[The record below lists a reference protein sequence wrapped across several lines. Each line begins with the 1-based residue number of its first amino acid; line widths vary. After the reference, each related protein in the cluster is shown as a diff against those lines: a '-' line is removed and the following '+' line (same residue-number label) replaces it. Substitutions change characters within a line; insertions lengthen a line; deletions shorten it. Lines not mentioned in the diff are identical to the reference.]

1 MATLYISPTGSGT
14 RDGSSLANAG
24 TISNL
29 SSFIGKAGAGGQ
41 VLLRADQGAYN
52 LSGQITIKSGGS
64 TGAPVTIR
72 GVDASGNTKLAQIN
86 GTRAVDW
93 TTGKAAGSEVFR
105 LLSGADHLKFE
116 AMAFSNIGDGAFR
129 VGADI
134 QDITLEDMQATNV
147 KRFLS
152 NTVSSGYSSASVKG
166 LTVRNVEVN
175 KYSENA
181 IKLQYNS
188 SNIVIEN
195 VIGRGDTGTPEQYV
209 FGVSLDGTAHDVLF
223 RNVTMQNNYARGPS
237 NVYWNGDGFTTEGG
251 NYNIRFENTV
261 AFGNTDAGYDLKSS
275 NTVLVNAIAIGNNRN
290 YRFWSDSIT
299 MENSQSLDPRYFGG
313 SASTDHFWL
322 GERAHGKVTAGYISD
337 QNAGLTVF
345 DLWKTGAVLEV
356 YDTRIATAGKLSGL
370 SSSSSLLLDAAS
382 SGSAVTYPSSNL
394 SAPLPAG
401 TAPGAIFGTNGSDR
415 LTGTSAAETVF
426 GYGGNDKISG
436 KGGRDILLGGAGR
449 DNFVFDTKPGGQAS
463 AATIT
468 DFRPGEDIISLDNAV
483 YSRLIGRTLTS
494 ATFVAGGKA
503 LDSDD
508 YVIYNSK
515 SGALFYDPDGSGATA
530 AVQVATLG
538 NHAQLTAADFYVI

>member
-1 MATLYISPTGSGT
+1 MAILYISPTGSGT

-29 SSFIGKAGAGGQ
+29 SSLIGKAGPGGQ
-41 VLLRADQGAYN
+41 VLLRADQGAFN
-52 LSGQITIKSGGS
+52 LSGQITIKNGS
-64 TGAPVTIR
+64 AGAPVTIR
-72 GVDASGNTKLAQIN
+72 GVDANGNTKIAQIN
-86 GTRAVDW
+86 GTRATDW
-93 TTGKAAGSEVFR
+93 TTDKAVGSEVFR

-116 AMAFSNIGDGAFR
+116 DMAFSNIGDGAFR
-129 VGADI
+129 IGADI
-134 QDITLEDMQATNV
+134 TDLTLQDMQATNV
-147 KRFLS
+147 KRFLA
-152 NTVSSGYSSASVKG
+152 NTVSSGYSSASVNG

-175 KYSENA
+175 KYSHNA

-188 SNIVIEN
+188 SNIVIAD
-195 VIGRGDTGTPEQYV
+195 VIGRGDPGTPEQYV

-223 RNVTMQNNYARGPS
+223 SNVTMQNSSARGAS

-251 NYNIRFENTV
+251 NYNIRFDNTV

-275 NTVLVNAIAIGNNRN
+275 NTVLVNAVAIGNNRN

-299 MENSQSLDPRYFGG
+299 MDSSQSLDPKYCGG

-322 GERAHGKVTAGYISD
+322 GDGAHGTMTAGYISD

-370 SSSSSLLLDAAS
+370 SSSSALLLDAAS
-382 SGSAVTYPSSNL
+382 SGSAVAYPSPN
-394 SAPLPAG
+394 AAALPAG
-401 TAPGAIFGTNGSDR
+401 NAPGAIFGTNGSEW
-415 LTGTSAAETVF
+415 LTGTSAAETMF
-426 GYGGNDKISG
+426 GHGGNDKISG

-449 DNFVFDTKPGGQAS
+449 DNFVFDTRLGGKAS

-468 DFRPGEDIISLDNAV
+468 DFRPGEDIISLDNGV
-483 YSRLIGRTLTS
+483 YGRLKDGALTS
-494 ATFVAGGKA
+494 ATFVVGAKA

-508 YVIYNSK
+508 YVIYEAR

-530 AVQVATLG
+530 AIQVATLG
-538 NHAQLTAADFYVI
+538 NRAQLTAADFYVI

>member
-1 MATLYISPTGSGT
+1 MA
-14 RDGSSLANAG
+14 
-24 TISNL
+24 
-29 SSFIGKAGAGGQ
+29 
-41 VLLRADQGAYN
+41 
-52 LSGQITIKSGGS
+52 
-64 TGAPVTIR
+64 
-72 GVDASGNTKLAQIN
+72 NTKLAQIN

-116 AMAFSNIGDGAFR
+116 GMAFSNIGDGAFR

-209 FGVSLDGTAHDVLF
+209 FGVSLNGTAHDVLF

-370 SSSSSLLLDAAS
+370 SSSSALLLDAAS
-382 SGSAVTYPSSNL
+382 SGSAVNYPSSNL

-401 TAPGAIFGTNGSDR
+401 TAPGAIFGTNGSER

-449 DNFVFDTKPGGQAS
+449 DNFVFDTRLGGQAS

-468 DFRPGEDIISLDNAV
+468 DFRPGEDIISLDNGV
-483 YSRLIGRTLTS
+483 YGRLRT
-494 ATFVAGGKA
+494 G
-503 LDSDD
+503 
-508 YVIYNSK
+508 
-515 SGALFYDPDGSGATA
+515 P
-530 AVQVATLG
+530 
-538 NHAQLTAADFYVI
+538 

>member
-1 MATLYISPTGSGT
+1 V
-14 RDGSSLANAG
+14 NAG

-29 SSFIGKAGAGGQ
+29 SSLISKAGPGGQ

-52 LSGQITIKSGGS
+52 VSGQITIKSGGA
-64 TGAPVTIR
+64 GAPVTIR
-72 GVDASGNTKLAQIN
+72 GVDANGNTKLAQIN
-86 GTRAVDW
+86 GTRAADW

-116 AMAFSNIGDGAFR
+116 DMAFSNIGDGAFR
-129 VGADI
+129 IGADI
-134 QDITLEDMQATNV
+134 TDLTLEDMQATNV
-147 KRFLS
+147 KRFLA
-152 NTVSSGYSSASVKG
+152 NTVSSGYSSASVDG
-166 LTVRNVEVN
+166 ITVRNVEVN
-175 KYSENA
+175 KYSHNA

-188 SNIVIEN
+188 SNIVIED
-195 VIGRGDTGTPEQYV
+195 VIGRGDPGTPEQYV

-223 RNVTMQNNYARGPS
+223 RNVTMQNNYARGAS

-275 NTVLVNAIAIGNNRN
+275 NTVLVDAIAIGNNRN

-299 MENSQSLDPRYFGG
+299 MESSQSLDPKHFGG

-345 DLWKTGAVLEV
+345 DLWKTGAMLEV
-356 YDTRIATAGKLSGL
+356 YDTMILTAGKLSGL

-382 SGSAVTYPSSNL
+382 SGSAVTYPSPS
-394 SAPLPAG
+394 SAPLPAS
-401 TAPGAIFGTNGSDR
+401 TAPGAIFGTNGSEG
-415 LTGTSAAETVF
+415 LTVTSAAETVL

-449 DNFVFDTKPGGQAS
+449 DNFMFNTKPGGQVS
-463 AATIT
+463 AATIS
-468 DFRPGEDIISLDNAV
+468 DFRPGEDIISFDNAV
-483 YSRLIGRTLTS
+483 YGRLKDGTLTS
-494 ATFVAGGKA
+494 ASFVAGGKA

-508 YVIYNSK
+508 YVIYEAR
-515 SGALFYDPDGSGATA
+515 SGALFYDPDGNGVA
-530 AVQVATLG
+530 AAIQVATLG
-538 NHAQLTAADFYVI
+538 NHAQLAAADFYVI